1 MPAKFPLRGKVA
13 LVTGAQKGIGLAT
26 AKELHLRGASVAMVD
41 LDLAGLER
49 SATQVGER
57 TLAIEA
63 DVTDL
68 EAMEAV
74 VARVNEELGPIDV
87 VVANAGIAPPTE
99 PMHVISNEAFERV
112 VEVDLLGVWRTV
124 RPALPQIIERRG
136 HIVVVASV
144 YAFMNG
150 VLATPYAMAKAGVEA
165 LGRSLRV
172 ELSPHGAS
180 AGVAYFGFI
189 DTDMV
194 RQAFSDPLAREVEK
208 AFPSF
213 VTKRLTPDVAGAA
226 IVDGIS
232 KREPR
237 TIRPRWWAAWS
248 TLRGIVNPIVDQIST
263 RDQHIAQAL
272 LDGER
277 RGPGGSTTEPEP
289 ASEPEVVAE
298 NRE

>member
-1 MPAKFPLRGKVA
+1 MAKETFPLHGKVA
-13 LVTGAQKGIGLAT
+13 IVTGAQKGIGLAT
-26 AKELHLRGASVAMVD
+26 AKELYRRGAHVAMVD
-41 LDLAGLER
+41 LHLSEVEA
-49 SATQVGER
+49 SAAMVGER
-57 TLAIEA
+57 ALAIEA

-68 EAMEAV
+68 TAMEGV
-74 VARVNEELGPIDV
+74 VRRVTDELGGIDIV
-87 VVANAGIAPPTE
+87 IANAGIAPPTE
-99 PMHVISNEAFERV
+99 PMHVIDNDVFERV

-124 RPALPQIIERRG
+124 RPALPQVIERSG

-194 RQAFSDPLAREVEK
+194 RQAFSDPLAREIEK
-208 AFPSF
+208 AFPAF

-226 IVDGIS
+226 IVDGIE
-232 KREPR
+232 RRAPR
-237 TIRPRWWAAWS
+237 TIRPRWWAGWS
-248 TLRGIVNPIVDQIST
+248 ALRGIINPIVDQLST
-263 RDQHIAQAL
+263 RDEHIAKAL
-272 LDGER
+272 RDGQD
-277 RGPGGSTTEPEP
+277 
-289 ASEPEVVAE
+289 
-298 NRE
+298 RETKAD

>member
-1 MPAKFPLRGKVA
+1 MATYDGPVTKKVLSLSGKVA

-26 AKELHLRGASVAMVD
+26 AKELHRRGAHVAMVD
-41 LDLAGLER
+41 LHLSELEG
-49 SATQVGER
+49 SAAEVGVR
-57 TLAIEA
+57 ALAIEA

-68 EAMEAV
+68 AAMESV
-74 VARVNEELGPIDV
+74 VGRVRGELGGIDIV
-87 VVANAGIAPPTE
+87 IANAGIAPPTE
-99 PMHVISNEAFERV
+99 PMHVIDNDVFERV

-124 RPALPQIIERRG
+124 RPALPQVIERRG

-194 RQAFSDPLAREVEK
+194 RQALSDPLAREIEK
-208 AFPSF
+208 AFPAF
-213 VTKRLTPDVAGAA
+213 VTKRLKPDVAGCA
-226 IVDGIS
+226 IVDGIE
-232 KREPR
+232 RRAPR
-237 TIRPRWWAAWS
+237 TIRPRWWAGWS
-248 TLRGIVNPIVDQIST
+248 TLRGIVNPIVDQLST
-263 RDQHIAQAL
+263 RDEHIAKAL
-272 LDGER
+272 RDGHNR
-277 RGPGGSTTEPEP
+277 NTSTD
-289 ASEPEVVAE
+289 
-298 NRE
+298 

>member
-1 MPAKFPLRGKVA
+1 MSGTFTLNGKVA

-26 AKELHLRGASVAMVD
+26 AKELHRRGAHVAMVD
-41 LDLAGLER
+41 LSLADVER
-49 SATQVGER
+49 SAAEVGSR

-68 EAMEAV
+68 AAMEDV
-74 VARVNEELGPIDV
+74 VARVNERFGPIDV

-99 PMHVISNEAFERV
+99 PMHVISNETFERV
-112 VEVDLLGVWRTV
+112 IEVDLLGVWRTV
-124 RPALPQIIERRG
+124 RPALGQVIERRG

-226 IVDGIS
+226 IVDGIQ

-272 LDGER
+272 RDGER
-277 RGPGGSTTEPEP
+277 RGPGGSTTEPE
-289 ASEPEVVAE
+289 ATSTPEVVAE

>member
-1 MPAKFPLRGKVA
+1 MPAALSLQGKVA
-13 LVTGAQKGIGLAT
+13 LVTGAQRGIGFAT
-26 AKELHLRGASVAMVD
+26 SKELHRRGARVVMVD
-41 LDLAGLER
+41 LDPEALER
-49 SATQVGER
+49 SAAEVGDR

-68 EAMEAV
+68 AAMQDV
-74 VARVNEELGPIDV
+74 VARVVEELGGLDV

-99 PMHVISNEAFERV
+99 PMHVIDNDVFERV
-112 VEVDLLGVWRTV
+112 VEVDLMGVWRTV
-124 RPALPQIIERRG
+124 RPALPEVMERGG

-172 ELSPHGAS
+172 EMAPYGAS
-180 AGVAYFGFI
+180 AGVTYFGFI

-194 RQAFSDPLAREVEK
+194 RQAFSDPIAREVEE

-213 VTKRLTPDVAGAA
+213 VTRRLKPAVAGSA
-226 IVDGIS
+226 IVDGIE
-232 KREPR
+232 RRAPR

-248 TLRGIVNPIVDQIST
+248 TLRGIINPVVDKLST
-263 RDQHIAQAL
+263 RDEHIERAL
-272 LDGER
+272 REGDRRATADREVER
-277 RGPGGSTTEPEP
+277 SL
-289 ASEPEVVAE
+289 
-298 NRE
+298 

>member
-1 MPAKFPLRGKVA
+1 MATEFPLGGKVA

-26 AKELHLRGASVAMVD
+26 AKELHRRGAHVAMVD
-41 LDLAGLER
+41 LDLADLED
-49 SATQVGER
+49 SAADVGER
-57 TLAIEA
+57 ALAIEA

-68 EAMEAV
+68 AAMEDV
-74 VARVNEELGPIDV
+74 VSRVNDELGPIDV

-99 PMHVISNEAFERV
+99 PMHVISNETFERV

-124 RPALPQIIERRG
+124 RPALPQVIERRG

-213 VTKRLTPDVAGAA
+213 MTRRLTPDVAGVA
-226 IVDGIS
+226 IVDGIQ

-248 TLRGIVNPIVDQIST
+248 TLRGIINPIVDQLST

-272 LDGER
+272 RDGER
-277 RGPGGSTTEPEP
+277 RGPGESTTEPEP
-289 ASEPEVVAE
+289 ARAAK
-298 NRE
+298 R

>member
-1 MPAKFPLRGKVA
+1 MATMAKRVLPLAGKIA

-26 AKELHLRGASVAMVD
+26 AKELHRRGAHVAMVD
-41 LDLAGLER
+41 LHLSELEV
-49 SATQVGER
+49 SAADVGER
-57 TLAIEA
+57 ALAIEA

-68 EAMEAV
+68 AAMEGV
-74 VARVNEELGPIDV
+74 VERVKDELGGIDI

-99 PMHVISNEAFERV
+99 PMHLIDNDVFERV

-124 RPALPQIIERRG
+124 RPALPQVIERRG

-194 RQAFSDPLAREVEK
+194 REALSDPLAREIEK
-208 AFPSF
+208 AFPAF
-213 VTKRLTPDVAGAA
+213 VTKRLKPDVAGCA
-226 IVDGIS
+226 IVDGIE
-232 KREPR
+232 RRAPR
-237 TIRPRWWAAWS
+237 TIRPRWWTGWS
-248 TLRGIVNPIVDQIST
+248 TLRGIVNPIVDQLST
-263 RDQHIAQAL
+263 RDEHIAKAL
-272 LDGER
+272 RDGH
-277 RGPGGSTTEPEP
+277 
-289 ASEPEVVAE
+289 
-298 NRE
+298 NRNTSAD

>member
-1 MPAKFPLRGKVA
+1 MPASLDLRGKVA
-13 LVTGAQKGIGLAT
+13 IVTGAQRGIGLAT
-26 AKELHLRGASVAMVD
+26 SKELHRRGAHVAMVD
-41 LDLAGLER
+41 LDLTAVE
-49 SATQVGER
+49 SAAAEVGER
-57 TLAIEA
+57 TLAFEA

-68 EAMEAV
+68 SAMEEV
-74 VARVNEELGPIDV
+74 VARVTEELGGIDV

-99 PMHVISNEAFERV
+99 PMHVIDNDVFERV
-112 VEVDLLGVWRTV
+112 VEVDLMGVWRTV
-124 RPALPQIIERRG
+124 RPALPQVMERGG

-172 ELSPHGAS
+172 ELAPHGAS

-194 RQAFSDPLAREVEK
+194 RQAFADPIAREVEE

-213 VTKRLTPDVAGAA
+213 VSKRLKPSVAGAA
-226 IVDGIS
+226 IADGIEQ
-232 KREPR
+232 RAPR

-248 TLRGIVNPIVDQIST
+248 TLRGIVNPLLDKLSA
-263 RDQHIAQAL
+263 RDDHIAKAL
-272 LDGER
+272 REGDR
-277 RGPGGSTTEPEP
+277 RAAEATEPV
-289 ASEPEVVAE
+289 VVAK
-298 NRE
+298 NRD

>member
-1 MPAKFPLRGKVA
+1 MSAAYSVRDRVA

-26 AKELHLRGASVAMVD
+26 AKELHRRGANVAMVD

-49 SATQVGER
+49 SAAEVGKR
-57 TLAIEA
+57 TLAIQA

-68 EAMEAV
+68 SAMEEV
-74 VARVNEELGPIDV
+74 VARVASELGPIAV

-99 PMHVISNEAFERV
+99 PMHVIDNEAFERV
-112 VEVDLLGVWRTV
+112 VEVDLMGVWRTV
-124 RPALPQIIERRG
+124 RPALPDVIAERG

-172 ELSPHGAS
+172 ELAPHGAS

-208 AFPSF
+208 AFPGF
-213 VTKRLTPDVAGAA
+213 VTRRLTPDVAGTG
-226 IVDGIS
+226 IVDGIE
-232 KREPR
+232 KRAAR

-248 TLRGIVNPIVDQIST
+248 TLRGIVNPVVDRLSA
-263 RDQHIAQAL
+263 RDENIAKAL
-272 LDGER
+272 RDGEQR
-277 RGPGGSTTEPEP
+277 AAAGSARAATGSDP
-289 ASEPEVVAE
+289 SQVVADI
-298 NRE
+298 RE

>member
-1 MPAKFPLRGKVA
+1 
-13 LVTGAQKGIGLAT
+13 
-26 AKELHLRGASVAMVD
+26 
-41 LDLAGLER
+41 
-49 SATQVGER
+49 
-57 TLAIEA
+57 
-63 DVTDL
+63 
-68 EAMEAV
+68 
-74 VARVNEELGPIDV
+74 
-87 VVANAGIAPPTE
+87 
-99 PMHVISNEAFERV
+99 
-112 VEVDLLGVWRTV
+112 
-124 RPALPQIIERRG
+124 
-136 HIVVVASV
+136 
-144 YAFMNG
+144 MNG

-226 IVDGIS
+226 IVDGIQ

-272 LDGER
+272 RDGER
-277 RGPGGSTTEPEP
+277 RGPGGSTTEPETT
-289 ASEPEVVAE
+289 STPEVVAE

>member
-1 MPAKFPLRGKVA
+1 MSTQQIHGKIA
-13 LVTGAQKGIGLAT
+13 LVTGAQKGIGFET
-26 AKELHLRGASVAMVD
+26 AKELQRRGAQVAMVD
-41 LDLAGLER
+41 LDLAAVER
-49 SATQVGER
+49 SAAEIGPR

-68 EAMEAV
+68 EAMKDV
-74 VARVNEELGPIDV
+74 VARVSEQLGPISI

-99 PMHVISNEAFERV
+99 PMHVIDNETFERV
-112 VEVDLLGVWRTV
+112 VEVDLMGVWRTV
-124 RPALPQIIERRG
+124 RPALPQVIEQQG

-172 ELSPHGAS
+172 ELAPHGAS

-194 RQAFSDPLAREVEK
+194 RQAFSDPLARKVEES
-208 AFPSF
+208 FPSF
-213 VTKRLTPDVAGAA
+213 VTNRLTPDIAGAA
-226 IVDGIS
+226 IVDGIV

-237 TIRPRWWAAWS
+237 TIRPKWWAAWS
-248 TLRGIVNPIVDQIST
+248 TLRGIVNPFIDKLSA
-263 RDQHIAQAL
+263 RDENIATAIR
-272 LDGER
+272 DGEQR
-277 RGPGGSTTEPEP
+277 AAG
-289 ASEPEVVAE
+289 ASRPDAVADKVE
-298 NRE
+298 T

>member
-1 MPAKFPLRGKVA
+1 
-13 LVTGAQKGIGLAT
+13 
-26 AKELHLRGASVAMVD
+26 MVD
-41 LDLAGLER
+41 LDLEAVER
-49 SATQVGER
+49 SAAEIGDR
-57 TLAIEA
+57 TLALEA

-74 VARVNEELGPIDV
+74 VARVSEQLGPISI

-99 PMHVISNEAFERV
+99 PMHVIDNDAFERV
-112 VEVDLLGVWRTV
+112 VEVDLMGVWRTV
-124 RPALPQIIERRG
+124 RPALPQVMEQQG

-172 ELSPHGAS
+172 ELAPHGAS

-194 RQAFSDPLAREVEK
+194 RQAFADPIARKVEK

-213 VTKRLTPDVAGAA
+213 VTNRLTPDIAGAA
-226 IVDGIS
+226 IADGIL

-248 TLRGIVNPIVDQIST
+248 SLRGIVNPLVDRLST
-263 RDQHIAQAL
+263 RDENIANAL
-272 LDGER
+272 AEGEQR
-277 RGPGGSTTEPEP
+277 AHASPEP
-289 ASEPEVVAE
+289 DEEAKAGA
-298 NRE
+298 REG

>member
-1 MPAKFPLRGKVA
+1 MSSAYSVRGKVA

-26 AKELHLRGASVAMVD
+26 AKELHRRGAHVAMVD
-41 LDLAGLER
+41 LDLDAVQR
-49 SATQVGER
+49 SAAEVGAR
-57 TLAIEA
+57 ALAIEA

-68 EAMEAV
+68 AAMEDV
-74 VARVNEELGPIDV
+74 VSRVAAELGPIAI

-99 PMHVISNEAFERV
+99 PMHVIDNDTFERV
-112 VEVDLLGVWRTV
+112 VEVDLMGVWRTV
-124 RPALPQIIERRG
+124 RPTLPSVIEQRG
-136 HIVVVASV
+136 HVVVVASV

-165 LGRSLRV
+165 LGRSLRG
-172 ELSPHGAS
+172 ELAPHRAS

-213 VTKRLTPDVAGAA
+213 VTNRLTPDVAGIG
-226 IVDGIS
+226 IVDGIE

-248 TLRGIVNPIVDQIST
+248 TLRGIVNPIVDRLST
-263 RDQHIAQAL
+263 RDENIATAL
-272 LDGER
+272 RDGEQR
-277 RGPGGSTTEPEP
+277 AAAEKTP
-289 ASEPEVVAE
+289 A
-298 NRE
+298 

>member
-1 MPAKFPLRGKVA
+1 MGSFPIHGKVA
-13 LVTGAQKGIGLAT
+13 IVTGAQKGIGFAT
-26 AKELHLRGASVAMVD
+26 ARELQRRGAYVALVD
-41 LDLAGLER
+41 LDLEAVER
-49 SATQVGER
+49 SATEIGAR

-68 EAMEAV
+68 EAMEGV
-74 VARVNEELGPIDV
+74 VARVNEELGPVAI

-99 PMHVISNEAFERV
+99 PMHVIDNDTFERV
-112 VEVDLLGVWRTV
+112 VEVDLMGVWRTV
-124 RPALPQIIERRG
+124 RPALPQVIAQQG
-136 HIVVVASV
+136 HIVVVASI

-172 ELSPHGAS
+172 ELAPHGAS

-194 RQAFSDPLAREVEK
+194 RQAFADPIAREVEK

-213 VTKRLTPDVAGAA
+213 VTNRLTPDIAGTA
-226 IVDGIS
+226 IADGIL

-248 TLRGIVNPIVDQIST
+248 TLRGIVNPLFDRLST
-263 RDQHIAQAL
+263 RDEHIASAL
-272 LDGER
+272 AEGEQR
-277 RGPGGSTTEPEP
+277 AAAPPQPDEAVKAG
-289 ASEPEVVAE
+289 AE
-298 NRE
+298 

>member
-1 MPAKFPLRGKVA
+1 MATTFSLGGKVA

-26 AKELHLRGASVAMVD
+26 AKELHRRGAHVAMVD
-41 LDLAGLER
+41 LDLAALER
-49 SATQVGER
+49 SAAEVGER
-57 TLAIEA
+57 ALAIEA

-68 EAMEAV
+68 AAMEG
-74 VARVNEELGPIDV
+74 VAERVHDELGPIDV

-99 PMHVISNEAFERV
+99 PMHVISNETFERV

-124 RPALPQIIERRG
+124 RPALPQVIAQRG
-136 HIVVVASV
+136 HIVVVASI

-172 ELSPHGAS
+172 ELAPHGAS

-194 RQAFSDPLAREVEK
+194 RQAFSDPIARKVED
-208 AFPSF
+208 AIPDV
-213 VTKRLTPDVAGAA
+213 VTRRLTPDVAGWA
-226 IVDGIS
+226 IAEGIS
-232 KREPR
+232 KRQPR

-248 TLRGIVNPIVDQIST
+248 TLRGIINPIVDRLST
-263 RDQHIAQAL
+263 RDENIAEAL
-272 LDGER
+272 REGER

-289 ASEPEVVAE
+289 SHPADS
-298 NRE
+298 